1 MSEDQFP
8 YKLYQINRTILQM
21 LRDRKY
27 IVSKE
32 QLEMK
37 FPEFREQN
45 NDLSRTS
52 LELLATK
59 IDDPSIQ
66 ILVFFPE
73 DEKVSVEMIRS
84 YVEKMKGESVARA
97 ILILQRSLSHY
108 SKKFITKLAPEIII
122 ETFFEFELLVNITEH
137 QLVPKHEV
145 LSEEESKVLL
155 KRYRV
160 KPTQLPRIKVTDPVA
175 RYLGLRRGQIV
186 KITRP
191 SETAGRYVCYRFV
204 V

>member
-122 ETFFEFELLVNITEH
+122 ESFFEFELLVNITEH